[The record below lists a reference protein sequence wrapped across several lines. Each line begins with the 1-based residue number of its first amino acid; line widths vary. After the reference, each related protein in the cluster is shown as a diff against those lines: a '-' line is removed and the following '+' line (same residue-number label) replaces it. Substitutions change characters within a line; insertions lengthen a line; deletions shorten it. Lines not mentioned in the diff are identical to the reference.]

1 MNGNATHLVPLPALS
16 STVDRAH
23 AANSAVRRFDVERAS
38 RVAENPFEDA
48 SPLAGFAKAAE
59 SGRADRRITAMK
71 APQDFSCG
79 PREQV
84 GSAPMGRDRR
94 TRSR

>member
-38 RVAENPFEDA
+38 RVAENPFRRRVTACRFRE
-48 SPLAGFAKAAE
+48 
-59 SGRADRRITAMK
+59 GR
-71 APQDFSCG
+71 
-79 PREQV
+79 
-84 GSAPMGRDRR
+84 
-94 TRSR
+94 